1 MPILVPS
8 RHLSSYIAILF
19 GKLPHYS
26 QIFCNVVVY
35 ACSKMDTTQID
46 ETSLS
51 LQLFSGPT
59 LKNHF
64 FPGIWKAKTMEM
76 QAILTV
82 HFSTCQHRSP
92 LDWTGVFRYQ
102 CLSAHGPRPAI
113 VPTATFGAHSVGCV
127 PKVIPTCG
135 PHSW

>member
-1 MPILVPS
+1 MTGFFFHSWFLKFY
-8 RHLSSYIAILF
+8 LMY
-19 GKLPHYS
+19 KHYS
-26 QIFCNVVVY
+26 YYPFLFSVQ
-35 ACSKMDTTQID
+35 MDTTQID

-113 VPTATFGAHSVGCV
+113 VPTATFGAHSIGCV